1 MSKLAQYADYLAEYE
16 AEFAFFGWRKVSLS
30 MFEPICDDCGVPL
43 PDWNEDPEMH
53 VQCDNCNSN
62 NEG

>member
-1 MSKLAQYADYLAEYE
+1 VSKLAQYADYLAEC
-16 AEFAFFGWRKVSLS
+16 ANVTTSTQVSLS
-30 MFEPICDDCGVPL
+30 TFDPICDDCGEPL
-43 PDWNEDPEMH
+43 PEWNEDPEMR